1 MQIREYQAWL
11 EQWDRSR
18 TWEQVTLGHT
28 LMHAMEELGEVSKIV
43 QMIEGY
49 RPPKPADPAAL
60 RDELAL
66 ELSDLQVML
75 FKLAYLCGIDME
87 EAMVRGQ
94 HKADA
99 RFPDPASGPQIR
111 RPTAPAIGPICA
123 APVWTF
129 PQRTID
135 FPEQTCFSLLTSH
148 KCSCI
153 VWDSWEKQTFFWDIE
168 GLNMSSLSDRQRR
181 ILGFIMDFTEVHDYP
196 PTIREIGE
204 QVGITSTS
212 VVNYNLAKLEDMNLL
227 TRQREVS
234 RGLSL
239 NRPKLADMGITGA
252 GNNGTLKLGALR
264 GTRDEVV
271 DGRRLRVPILGKIAA
286 GNPIQVEAIDP
297 AAAEDWIELAEGLL
311 GANQQLFALRV
322 QGDSMIDA
330 SVLDGDIVILRHQN
344 TADDGDMVAAW
355 IDGDDETTL
364 KFLYREG
371 RNVRLQPANPNP
383 QFKPIIRPAEKVR
396 INGKVVSVIRLLH

>member
-1 MQIREYQAWL
+1 
-11 EQWDRSR
+11 
-18 TWEQVTLGHT
+18 
-28 LMHAMEELGEVSKIV
+28 
-43 QMIEGY
+43 
-49 RPPKPADPAAL
+49 
-60 RDELAL
+60 
-66 ELSDLQVML
+66 
-75 FKLAYLCGIDME
+75 
-87 EAMVRGQ
+87 
-94 HKADA
+94 
-99 RFPDPASGPQIR
+99 
-111 RPTAPAIGPICA
+111 
-123 APVWTF
+123 
-129 PQRTID
+129 
-135 FPEQTCFSLLTSH
+135 
-148 KCSCI
+148 
-153 VWDSWEKQTFFWDIE
+153 
-168 GLNMSSLSDRQRR
+168 MSSLSDRQRR
-181 ILGFIMDFTEVHDYP
+181 ILGFIMDFTEAHDYP

-239 NRPKLADMGITGA
+239 NRARLADMGITG
-252 GNNGTLKLGALR
+252 GTPSNGTLRMGAPR
-264 GTRDEVV
+264 RMSDEVM
-271 DGRRLRVPILGKIAA
+271 DSRRLRVPILGKIAA

>member
-1 MQIREYQAWL
+1 
-11 EQWDRSR
+11 
-18 TWEQVTLGHT
+18 
-28 LMHAMEELGEVSKIV
+28 
-43 QMIEGY
+43 
-49 RPPKPADPAAL
+49 
-60 RDELAL
+60 
-66 ELSDLQVML
+66 
-75 FKLAYLCGIDME
+75 
-87 EAMVRGQ
+87 
-94 HKADA
+94 
-99 RFPDPASGPQIR
+99 
-111 RPTAPAIGPICA
+111 
-123 APVWTF
+123 
-129 PQRTID
+129 
-135 FPEQTCFSLLTSH
+135 
-148 KCSCI
+148 
-153 VWDSWEKQTFFWDIE
+153 
-168 GLNMSSLSDRQRR
+168 MSSLSDRQRR
-181 ILGFIMDFTEVHDYP
+181 ILGFIMDFTEAHDYP

-239 NRPKLADMGITGA
+239 NRAKLADMGITG
-252 GNNGTLKLGALR
+252 GTGSNGTLKMGALR
-264 GTRDEVV
+264 RMNDEVM
-271 DGRRLRVPILGKIAA
+271 DSRRLRVPILGKIAA